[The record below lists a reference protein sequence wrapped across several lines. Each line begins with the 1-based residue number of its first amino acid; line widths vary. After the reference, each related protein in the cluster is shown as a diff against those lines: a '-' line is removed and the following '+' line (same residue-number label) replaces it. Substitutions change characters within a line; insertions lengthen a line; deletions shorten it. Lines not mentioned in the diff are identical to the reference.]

1 MYAVLD
7 HNLNEIKTICK
18 NRFVKSLYAFGSV
31 NTDKFK
37 SESDVDFL
45 VEFGEMDI
53 EEYADNYLDMC
64 GELESLLKHP
74 VDLVTVRSV
83 KNPYF
88 KKAVEKTRQLI
99 YAA

>member
-1 MYAVLD
+1 MKSILNT
-7 HNLNEIKTICK
+7 NLNEIKTICK

-31 NTDKFK
+31 NTDNFK
-37 SESDVDFL
+37 PESDVDLL
-45 VEFGEMDI
+45 VEFGDIDI

-64 GELESLLKHP
+64 GELELLLNRP
-74 VDLVTVRSV
+74 VDLVTIQSV

-88 KKAVEKTRQLI
+88 KKAVENTRQLI

>member
-1 MYAVLD
+1 MQAI
-7 HNLNEIKTICK
+7 LNNSLSEIKTICK
-18 NRFVKSLYAFGSV
+18 NRSVKSLYTFGSV
-31 NTDKFK
+31 NTDNFK
-37 SESDVDFL
+37 PESDVDLL
-45 VEFGEMDI
+45 VEFGDIDI

-64 GELESLLKHP
+64 DELESLFNRP
-74 VDLVTVRSV
+74 VDLVTVQSV